1 MPSYSPPRTSEP
13 YRVIRR
19 QGGRSI
25 QVGLPQI
32 DTRSRDVKRQLWLKR
47 PWRRDAT
54 GRAYLRSD
62 GYYVRSYS
70 SDGGWQYEIH
80 KCGDSAKHLV
90 SNGYPSDMAAR
101 FAAFDAITELL
112 LAEVQSVGEAA

>member
-1 MPSYSPPRTSEP
+1 M
-13 YRVIRR
+13 
-19 QGGRSI
+19 
-25 QVGLPQI
+25 

-101 FAAFDAITELL
+101 FAAFDAITALL
-112 LAEVQSVGEAA
+112 LAQVQSVGEVA